1 MLPSYHVWNT
11 SSPPRCVMLGE
22 LIFWSLINLVLD
34 PFLCRS
40 KTNSSE
46 SPYWLL
52 GKEAKKI
59 VSPTHIFVFVALR
72 AGEPKVSF
80 YVVPR
85 PFVAEHTYEEHFR
98 NGTWYSF
105 TKADA
110 APFENKWLEHFGP
123 PQRVNR
129 RNGGDR
135 MLATCRSS
143 IRLSGQILAP
153 SLALGRCGLLP
164 SSTVHPNVA
173 AIDSHQTTNTRSE
186 HGDVPPIIGQK
197 NQTPS
202 ALAPWVDLVAGQRR
216 ATVLPPSGPPVRSSL
231 RAALPWRDHRVRQA
245 RAGSRGAQYSAVA
258 RRLPRQKRAYLLHRD
273 RHTNRRREGPPRLA
287 AQIQRRNS
295 PFFNR
300 KASGPNSHG
309 GSTCRSL
316 LIFRRDH
323 P

>member
-72 AGEPKVSF
+72 AREPKVSF

-123 PQRVNR
+123 PPTRQQKKRWRQNVSH
-129 RNGGDR
+129 
-135 MLATCRSS
+135 M
-143 IRLSGQILAP
+143 
-153 SLALGRCGLLP
+153 SLINSLER
-164 SSTVHPNVA
+164 
-173 AIDSHQTTNTRSE
+173 TNPR
-186 HGDVPPIIGQK
+186 
-197 NQTPS
+197 
-202 ALAPWVDLVAGQRR
+202 ALAGAR
-216 ATVLPPSGPPVRSSL
+216 SL
-231 RAALPWRDHRVRQA
+231 RI
-245 RAGSRGAQYSAVA
+245 
-258 RRLPRQKRAYLLHRD
+258 
-273 RHTNRRREGPPRLA
+273 A
-287 AQIQRRNS
+287 AQLYRS
-295 PFFNR
+295 PER
-300 KASGPNSHG
+300 
-309 GSTCRSL
+309 GSY
-316 LIFRRDH
+316 
-323 P
+323 